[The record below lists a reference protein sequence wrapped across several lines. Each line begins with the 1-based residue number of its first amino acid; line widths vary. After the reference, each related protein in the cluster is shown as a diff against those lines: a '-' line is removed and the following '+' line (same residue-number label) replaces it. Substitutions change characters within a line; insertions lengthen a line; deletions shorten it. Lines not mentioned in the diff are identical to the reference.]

1 MNSFIASF
9 ENTIATLTSDE
20 SWHCTKVL
28 RNKIGDKIHVIDGK
42 GSHADAI
49 IELVSE
55 KKVIAKIISNIT
67 KENHRPYQLN
77 IAIAPTKNLDRIEL
91 MVEKM
96 VEIGVDE
103 ISFLLC
109 KNSERKVIKIERIK
123 KIVESAVKQ
132 SFQSFIP
139 PVNEITE
146 LNAFIRSNN
155 ANQKLIAHCNSDE
168 NKISISSINFKNKK
182 TVILIGPEGDFTAQ
196 EISEAE
202 KNGFKSIDLGSTRL
216 RTETAG
222 IYASI
227 AVSLLQQ

>member
-20 SWHCTKVL
+20 SWHCAKVL

-49 IELVSE
+49 VELVSE

-67 KENHRPYQLN
+67 KENHRPYQLH
-77 IAIAPTKNLDRIEL
+77 IAIAPTKNLDRIEW

-146 LNAFIRSNN
+146 LDAFIKSNS

-168 NKISISSINFKNKK
+168 NKISISAINFKNKK

-202 KNGFKSIDLGSTRL
+202 KNGFKSIDLGTTRL

-227 AVSLLQQ
+227 AVSLLQK

>member
-67 KENHRPYQLN
+67 KENHRPYQLH
-77 IAIAPTKNLDRIEL
+77 IAIAPTKNLDRIEW

-139 PVNEITE
+139 PVNEIAE

-155 ANQKLIAHCNSDE
+155 ANQKLIAHCNSVE
-168 NKISISSINFKNKK
+168 NKISISAIKFKNKE
-182 TVILIGPEGDFTAQ
+182 TVILIGPEGDFTPH

-202 KNGFKSIDLGSTRL
+202 KNDFKSIDLGSTRL